1 MLRPIIRLVA
11 LSTLSFG
18 AAGSLLAL
26 PAGSSLVKP
35 ITIVAQAVLA
45 PADDSGMWKLS
56 AFGAPG
62 TSAMASWI
70 VDGDIQVIMTATV
83 GPEGGVS
90 FVRFAPP
97 SGAVI
102 DLTLDAPGYSRK
114 VISDVGAEGATL
126 TIGVAIKHRHAAGH
140 D

>member
-1 MLRPIIRLVA
+1 MMRPFTRLIA
-11 LSTLSFG
+11 LGALTFG

-45 PADDSGMWKLS
+45 PAEDSGMWKLGVS
-56 AFGAPG
+56 GSPG
-62 TSAMASWI
+62 TSAMAGWI

-83 GPEGGVS
+83 GPEGGVN

-97 SGAVI
+97 SGAVL
-102 DLTLDAPGYSRK
+102 DLTLVTPGYARK
-114 VISDVGAEGATL
+114 VIHDVGAEGATL
-126 TIGVAIKHRHAAGH
+126 TIGQAIKHRPAASH